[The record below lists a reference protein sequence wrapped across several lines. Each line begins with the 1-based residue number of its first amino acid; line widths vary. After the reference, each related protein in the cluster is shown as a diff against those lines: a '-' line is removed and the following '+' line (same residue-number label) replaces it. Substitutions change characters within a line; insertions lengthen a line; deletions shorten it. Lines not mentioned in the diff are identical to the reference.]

1 MKRLVFKKWVE
12 VVNMIICTLG
22 LVIIAAFEWNSIIPY
37 IIGLVMLFGSSI
49 LEGMYG
55 RNEEII

>member
-37 IIGLVMLFGSSI
+37 IIGLSMLFGSSI

-55 RNEEII
+55 RD

>member
-12 VVNMIICTLG
+12 VVNAIVCTIG
-22 LVIIAAFEWNSIIPY
+22 LVIIAAFEWDSIIPY
-37 IIGLVMLFGSSI
+37 IIGLAMMFGSSI